1 MSKFPDDYRMTP
13 EEIEELRQDTKNA
26 QKSATYLALLSQI
39 KPFDLSKVRQLQD
52 VEQKKT
58 EKTNKKIKWKLK
70 RPHFEI

>member
-58 EKTNKKIKWKLK
+58 EKTNKKMK
-70 RPHFEI
+70 